1 MLRLDIHTLIIIC
14 ALSAAVSGL
23 GLLMVAA
30 IYPATTRSI
39 LYWMA
44 ANVLHALGGAL
55 LAARGEISDLLSIV
69 AANSMVVLGLVLH
82 YHALATFFGK
92 SISLRLPVIMTGI
105 VSVSFTY
112 FLLVVPNEQVRILIG
127 STCIFVLCGL
137 CALLLFRQ
145 KPLARSW
152 LCRSMAFGH
161 LFIGSIWLV
170 RAFAGLLVVPST
182 EHVFAVTPLLGVAFA
197 ATLLVMI
204 FHTLGFVLLINDR
217 ATAELERLA
226 SIDGLT
232 QVFNRRAME
241 AMASHIV
248 AHSRRTLEPC
258 AVVIIDADCF
268 KHINDTY
275 GHAAG
280 DQVLREMVRTL
291 LKSVRA
297 QDIVGRFGGEEFLV
311 ILPGTTQAEALIVAN
326 RICTAIAS
334 TRIQLDLHSLSVTIS
349 AGVAALASDDASAS
363 SLIVRADRAL
373 FEAKAQGRN
382 QVMIA
387 TGMLV

>member
-1 MLRLDIHTLIIIC
+1 
-14 ALSAAVSGL
+14 
-23 GLLMVAA
+23 
-30 IYPATTRSI
+30 
-39 LYWMA
+39 
-44 ANVLHALGGAL
+44 
-55 LAARGEISDLLSIV
+55 
-69 AANSMVVLGLVLH
+69 MVVLGLVLH

-170 RAFAGLLVVPST
+170 RAFAGWMVAPST

-197 ATLLVMI
+197 ATLLMMI

-217 ATAELERLA
+217 ATSELERLA

-248 AHSRRTLEPC
+248 ARSRRTLEPC

-268 KHINDTY
+268 KQINDTY

-334 TRIQLDLHSLSVTIS
+334 TRIHLDLHSLSVTIS
-349 AGVAALASDDASAS
+349 AGVAGLDAEDATAS

-373 FEAKAQGRN
+373 FDAKAQGRN